1 MRNAV
6 TELARHWVPEDR
18 LDDVALVTSELLTNA
33 LQHGAD
39 DTDIVT
45 EVFAHDDTFVVEITN
60 VIAAQRPP
68 PMSMWRIAG
77 ADRSRGR
84 GLGIVHR
91 LASQIDLRSDDGTV
105 TVSVTWP
112 REKR

>member
-1 MRNAV
+1 MRSAV

-33 LQHGAD
+33 LQHGVQ

-45 EVFAHDDTFVVEITN
+45 EVFSHDDRFVVEITN

-68 PMSMWRIAG
+68 PISMWRIAG

-91 LASQIDLRSDDGTV
+91 LVSQIDLRSDDETV
-105 TVSVTWP
+105 TVAVTWP
-112 REKR
+112 RERR